1 MAEATKAYL
10 WPQTAAPTFAQA
22 LAANTV
28 VATLQPADTADTG
41 QITHAFNLSSADM
54 AAGWP
59 TITVEPLLSSAA
71 LSNWSIASLDPNYV
85 GFLKNNS
92 TAGTASSAQIRV
104 KISRPNT
111 LVR

>member
-10 WPQTAAPTFAQA
+10 YPQTAAPTFAQS

-28 VATLQPADTADTG
+28 VATLQPANTADTG
-41 QITHAFNLSSADM
+41 QITHAFNLTTAELTQ
-54 AAGWP
+54 GWP
-59 TITVEPLLSSAA
+59 TITIEALTASAS
-71 LSNWSIASLDPNYV
+71 LSNWSIASLDPNYI

-92 TAGTASSAQIRV
+92 TSGVDSTPQIRV
-104 KISRPNT
+104 KISRPHT